1 MKESIFEPN
10 RTPEHLTKE
19 DAKKIKQ
26 QLASEGIVLE
36 EDEEYF
42 IARVEE
48 DGKEVSHFF
57 PKHRNIFYKNGECVP
72 IEDDIRSFFASRNK
86 ENGA

>member
-1 MKESIFEPN
+1 MKESISEPN
-10 RTPEHLTKE
+10 RTSEHLTKE

-48 DGKEVSHFF
+48 DGKEVSYFF
-57 PKHRNIFYKNGECVP
+57 PKHRNIFYKNGGCVP

-86 ENGA
+86 ENSS